1 MPELPEVETVRRTL
15 EHQINNETITEVE
28 VYYSPILENI
38 DVDTFKN
45 KLKNQTFRQF
55 KRYGKYLIFIFD
67 TVSLI
72 THLRMEGKFFIKPVD
87 EIRSIH
93 EHIVFTFSSSITLRY
108 HDTRKFGK
116 MVLLETTNFDEIMK
130 YPSLRKLG
138 PEANTINVTL
148 DYLYNK
154 LTKRHDSIKV
164 ALLDQEVMAG
174 LGNIYVDE
182 VCFLSKLHPT
192 MSCDLITK
200 EDVENIIKYSKIVLD
215 KAILAGGTT
224 IRSYTS
230 SLGVTG
236 RFQLS
241 LLCHSREG
249 EKCNVCNDT
258 IIKTFVGGRG
268 TYYCPTCQK
277 LRRPLVIGITGGIA
291 SGKSTVVDEVRK
303 HGYQVIDADQVV
315 HELQAKGG
323 KLYQAL
329 LDWLGDGILK
339 LDGELDRQKLGQ
351 MIFASKEM
359 LAKSSQI
366 QNGIIRQEL
375 ARRRDELAKSQ
386 EVFFMDIPLLIER
399 DYVDWFDDIWL
410 VFIDE
415 KTQLERLVL
424 RNHLTREEAQKRIA
438 SQMSTEAKKS
448 FADKLLDNSGDIATL
463 KKKVAELLA
472 EL

>member
-1 MPELPEVETVRRTL
+1 M
-15 EHQINNETITEVE
+15 
-28 VYYSPILENI
+28 S
-38 DVDTFKN
+38 
-45 KLKNQTFRQF
+45 
-55 KRYGKYLIFIFD
+55 
-67 TVSLI
+67 
-72 THLRMEGKFFIKPVD
+72 
-87 EIRSIH
+87 
-93 EHIVFTFSSSITLRY
+93 
-108 HDTRKFGK
+108 
-116 MVLLETTNFDEIMK
+116 
-130 YPSLRKLG
+130 
-138 PEANTINVTL
+138 
-148 DYLYNK
+148 
-154 LTKRHDSIKV
+154 
-164 ALLDQEVMAG
+164 
-174 LGNIYVDE
+174 
-182 VCFLSKLHPT
+182 CLSKT
-192 MSCDLITK
+192 MTK
-200 EDVENIIKYSKIVLD
+200 I
-215 KAILAGGTT
+215 
-224 IRSYTS
+224 
-230 SLGVTG
+230 
-236 RFQLS
+236 
-241 LLCHSREG
+241 
-249 EKCNVCNDT
+249 
-258 IIKTFVGGRG
+258 
-268 TYYCPTCQK
+268 
-277 LRRPLVIGITGGIA
+277 IGITGGIA

-329 LDWLGDGILK
+329 LAWLGDGILK

-438 SQMSTEAKKS
+438 SQMSTEAKKT
-448 FADKLLDNSGDIATL
+448 FADKLLDNSGDIAAL